1 MTMLETVIGCL
12 QGQRTV
18 RLDDLVACAGHE
30 RRQVLRVMDKLAREG
45 YLAEIGSDTQQ
56 PQRGEMGPHRRNPTW
71 RIIKDPGKRPQPNRP
86 RNNSLRSKL
95 WRLIR
100 AKRRFTKS
108 ELSLCSGVST
118 ATTDEY
124 VRDLERAGYV
134 RATGKDGHCTVF
146 MLVKVNQVEAP
157 TGVYGGGK

>member
-1 MTMLETVIGCL
+1 MTLLETVIGCL

-18 RLDDLVACAGHE
+18 RLDALVACAGHD

-45 YLAEIGSDTQQ
+45 YLQQ
-56 PQRGEMGPHRRNPTW
+56 TFDEPQPPQPGEMGPARRNPTW
-71 RIIKDPGKRPQPNRP
+71 RIIKDPGERPQPNRP

-100 AKRRFTKS
+100 AKRRFTKA
-108 ELSLCSGVST
+108 ELSLCSGVSM

-124 VRDLERAGYV
+124 VRDLARAGYV
-134 RATGKDGHCTVF
+134 RATGKDGHLTVF
-146 MLVKVNQVEAP
+146 MLVKVNQVEPP